1 VKSIALVQFQISNE
15 SSLWWH
21 VNYVMDYYHEKKQEL
36 ECMYEQVEAQPVSW
50 VVHDKTAYSISRP
63 LVAYKS
69 TVPVIRFPP
78 NLLLQPI
85 RGSQLKCQQWPQE
98 PELAGR

>member
-50 VVHDKTAYSISRP
+50 VVHDKTAYSVSRP

-69 TVPVIRFPP
+69 TVFLLFGFPKTCCS
-78 NLLLQPI
+78 
-85 RGSQLKCQQWPQE
+85 SQSG
-98 PELAGR
+98 AVS